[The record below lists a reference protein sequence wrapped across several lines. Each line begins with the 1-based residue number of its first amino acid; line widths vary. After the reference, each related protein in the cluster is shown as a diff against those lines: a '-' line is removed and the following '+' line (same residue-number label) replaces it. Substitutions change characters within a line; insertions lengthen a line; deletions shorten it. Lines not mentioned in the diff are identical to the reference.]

1 MMRDFM
7 AFEQHAQNM
16 SARLGQPVIKE
27 FYEIPLYYKGNP
39 STLIGHEQE
48 VPWPQYTQFMDY
60 ELELGFVI
68 GKRGHNLTPQQALTH
83 LFGVTIFS
91 DFTARDIQRPE
102 MHSGFGP
109 AKAKDF
115 ATALGPWITTCDEL
129 DLAHLTMSARVNGEE
144 WSRNSSATLTWAIAE
159 LIAYASS
166 GETIWPGELLG
177 SGTVGSGSGAEQG
190 KQLHPGDVIEMEVE
204 GIGILRNRIGRPEPA
219 TWRPAPRKNAS
230 PTNQPAQ

>member
-16 SARLGQPVIKE
+16 SARLGQPVIAE

-39 STLIGHEQE
+39 TALIGHDQE
-48 VPWPQYTQFMDY
+48 VPWPHYTHLMDY
-60 ELELGFVI
+60 ELELGLVI
-68 GKRGHNLTPQQALTH
+68 GKRGRNLTPQEALAH

-109 AKAKDF
+109 AKSKDF

-129 DLAHLTMSARVNGEE
+129 DLDHLAMSARINGEE
-144 WSRNSSATLTWAIAE
+144 WSSGSSSTLTWSIGE
-159 LIAYASS
+159 LIAYASM

-190 KQLHPGDVIEMEVE
+190 KQLQPGDTIEMEVQ
-204 GIGILRNRIGRPEPA
+204 GIGVLRNRLGQPEPGGWGP
-219 TWRPAPRKNAS
+219 TVRKKEVG
-230 PTNQPAQ
+230 PH